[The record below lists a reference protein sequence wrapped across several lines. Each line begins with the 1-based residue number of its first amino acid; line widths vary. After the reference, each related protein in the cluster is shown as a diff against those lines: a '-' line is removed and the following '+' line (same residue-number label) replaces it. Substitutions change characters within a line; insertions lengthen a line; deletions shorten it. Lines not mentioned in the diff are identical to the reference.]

1 MLSCLPLSS
10 SVPWDPGCCHPCHLQ
25 LSCRK
30 TCPAS
35 DHAVQLNGTH
45 GNLCAASIQTGIK
58 LLVTA
63 WYLRCCIHVTY
74 PTLCSHAC
82 SRLSPAVVLRLFSAH
97 LCNGCR
103 VRAPAGQEGS
113 LQHPQF
119 LGGAGLL
126 LAAQNHFLRLFPA
139 AALEMVRCSR
149 GRCTPSAWM
158 GTCSSEATRLR
169 ATTNEPLG

>member
-1 MLSCLPLSS
+1 MAPMETFVLLRFKLVLNYLSPHGTCVAAFTSLIQ
-10 SVPWDPGCCHPCHLQ
+10 PCAH
-25 LSCRK
+25 
-30 TCPAS
+30 TPV
-35 DHAVQLNGTH
+35 AV
-45 GNLCAASIQTGIK
+45 
-58 LLVTA
+58 
-63 WYLRCCIHVTY
+63 
-74 PTLCSHAC
+74 
-82 SRLSPAVVLRLFSAH
+82 LSPAVVLRLFSAH